1 MRVETVNGAE
11 LTIGDIVEWQDLE
24 TNVLH
29 SGFLTP
35 LGHPYAG
42 YVCMVISKTHPP
54 ISLNDIAGNP
64 TLKKVGEVADA

>member
-35 LGHPYAG
+35 FGHPYAG
-42 YVCMVISKTHPP
+42 YMVISETHPW
-54 ISLNDIAGNP
+54 ISLNSIAGNP